1 MRNYRFILNYT
12 DMNKVYSIFLILLL
26 VSCGTDDPNTTTKE
40 DQETGEIITV
50 EKPFQ
55 QDEFKA
61 VVEEDILKELN
72 ICSTGADSLFTPC
85 SAKYFTLK
93 SFRKDKELKDAF
105 LLQVRG
111 GVRLTGEPEP
121 FPVRRLLVFEREN
134 DALIRVNGFVGD
146 LDSFE
151 RSGTDIEN
159 IIVAFYD
166 AQDDVMFHCLFEWK
180 EKKFSFKEVV
190 SIDIGSGPKPVK
202 KDQLTEVSNEVYQLL
217 MDKSMIF

>member
-1 MRNYRFILNYT
+1 
-12 DMNKVYSIFLILLL
+12 MNKVLWVFLIILIA
-26 VSCGTDDPNTTTKE
+26 SCDNEESSTARNMDK
-40 DQETGEIITV
+40 ETGEIISV

-55 QDEFKA
+55 QDSFKA
-61 VVEEDILKELN
+61 AVEEDILKELN
-72 ICSTGADSLFTPC
+72 ICSSGIDSLFTPC

-151 RSGTDIEN
+151 RSGTDIEH

-166 AQDDVMFHCLFEWK
+166 AQDDVMFHCLFEW
-180 EKKFSFKEVV
+180 EERKFSFKEVV

-202 KDQLTEVSNEVYQLL
+202 KEQLTEVSNEVYQLL